1 MNELN
6 YYTPQKRERV
16 IFIGNRKGLKNYHPQ
31 PILQPSEY
39 ITTGAAI
46 ADLMEHPE
54 TMFRQS
60 IVPIWH
66 KECSN
71 CRRGK
76 VCTKDIPTHGKNA
89 RGTRLRVP

>member
-1 MNELN
+1 MNEPNN

-46 ADLMEHPE
+46 ADLMEMPE
-54 TMFRQS
+54 IRCSTMCPQS
-60 IVPIWH
+60 IAPIWC

-71 CRRGK
+71 YQRAK
-76 VCTKDIPTHGKNA
+76 FV
-89 RGTRLRVP
+89 